1 MRYLLFVF
9 TALLLGASAPAL
21 AQADAIS
28 KYFSKYVDDE
38 RFTVVY
44 ISPKAFQMFDKMDID
59 LDDEEAMAIKE
70 VVRDLRGLR
79 ILVSDTN
86 TMELY
91 KEASQIINK
100 KEYEVL
106 MTVRNKGEESVD
118 FLIKDTGDIIDELL
132 MIIGGPD
139 DFVLMSFVG
148 QIDINKI
155 SQLAKAFEDEDEG
168 DGDNGQND

>member
-1 MRYLLFVF
+1 MRILLFVF
-9 TALLLGASAPAL
+9 TAILLAASTP
-21 AQADAIS
+21 AQAQVDAIS

-44 ISPKAFQMFDKMDID
+44 ISPKAFQMFDKLDID
-59 LDDEEAMAIKE
+59 LNDDEANAIKE
-70 VVRDLRGLR
+70 VVKDLRGLR
-79 ILVSDTN
+79 ILVAEEN
-86 TMELY
+86 TMALY
-91 KEASQIINK
+91 KEASQMINK
-100 KEYEVL
+100 NEYEVL

-132 MIIGGPD
+132 MIVGGPE

-155 SQLAKAFEDEDEG
+155 SQMAKAFEDDEEDE
-168 DGDNGQND
+168 DEDKED

>member
-1 MRYLLFVF
+1 MRILLFVF
-9 TALLLGASAPAL
+9 TAILLGASTP
-21 AQADAIS
+21 AQAQVDAIS

-44 ISPKAFQMFDKMDID
+44 ISPKAFQMFDKLDID
-59 LDDEEAMAIKE
+59 LDDDEANAIKE
-70 VVRDLRGLR
+70 VVKDLRGLR
-79 ILVSDTN
+79 ILVAEEN
-86 TMELY
+86 TMALY
-91 KEASQIINK
+91 KEASQMINK
-100 KEYEVL
+100 NEYEVL

-132 MIIGGPD
+132 MIVGGPE

-155 SQLAKAFEDEDEG
+155 SQMAKAFEDDEEDE
-168 DGDNGQND
+168 DEDKED

>member
-1 MRYLLFVF
+1 MRTLLFAF
-9 TALLLGASAPAL
+9 TAMLLAAANP
-21 AQADAIS
+21 AQAQIDAIS

-59 LDDEEAMAIKE
+59 LEDEEARAIKE
-70 VVRDLRGLR
+70 VVKDLRGLR
-79 ILVSDTN
+79 ILVSDVN

-91 KEASQIINK
+91 KEANQIINK

-118 FLIKDTGDIIDELL
+118 FLIKDSGDIIDELL
-132 MIIGGPD
+132 MIIGGPE

-155 SQLAKAFEDEDEG
+155 SEMAKAFEDDEEGNED
-168 DGDNGQND
+168 